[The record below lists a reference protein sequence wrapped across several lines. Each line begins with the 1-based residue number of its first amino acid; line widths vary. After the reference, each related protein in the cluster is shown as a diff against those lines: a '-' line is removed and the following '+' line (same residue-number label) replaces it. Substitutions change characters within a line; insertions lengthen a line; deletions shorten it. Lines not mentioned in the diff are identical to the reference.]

1 MNRKMNKFLI
11 GFLALLTLFIGI
23 HQPLSADCKHTECE
37 IKSGTFPGSAENN
50 NVSISY
56 LTAGNKK
63 NPLVLL
69 IHGNGGTADSWR
81 GVMKK
86 MCKDFYLV
94 APYRRGTLP
103 SGQPNT
109 GNMDV
114 DYSLSITATDFQLV
128 LQQLGVQNPNII
140 AHSYSGRFAAQY
152 YFQYNTDPVYAPV
165 TMTMLAI
172 SFTGNIKGPGSL
184 AINAATAAGDLDGIA
199 AAFRDYAV
207 TVQCACLS
215 PKVLA
220 KLQQQVYEGALQT
233 SLYAYQSYLAVAGLP
248 SSNFVPG
255 SVNIPTI
262 PFGPTPVPGNPSQ
275 TFANILI
282 PVYVVGGSQDQ
293 INAPV
298 NNTQSPS
305 VDLAILATL
314 FPNNFVEELR
324 GVPHFAMLTNY
335 KVLAE
340 KFTGYLNNIN
350 EPCSICSS
358 KCRAR

>member
-1 MNRKMNKFLI
+1 
-11 GFLALLTLFIGI
+11 
-23 HQPLSADCKHTECE
+23 
-37 IKSGTFPGSAENN
+37 
-50 NVSISY
+50 
-56 LTAGNKK
+56 
-63 NPLVLL
+63 
-69 IHGNGGTADSWR
+69 
-81 GVMKK
+81 MKK

-103 SGQPNT
+103 SGQPDT

-128 LQQLGVQNPNII
+128 LQQLGVKNPNII
-140 AHSYSGRFAAQY
+140 AHSYSGRYGTQY

-165 TMTMLAI
+165 TMTILAI
-172 SFTGNIKGPGSL
+172 SFTGNIKGPGSS
-184 AINAATAAGDLDGIA
+184 AISAATAAGDLDGIA

-207 TVQCACLS
+207 TVQCDCLC
-215 PKVLA
+215 PKILA

-233 SLYAYQSYLAVAGLP
+233 SLYAYQSYMAVAGLA

-255 SVNIPTI
+255 SVSIPTI

-298 NNTQSPS
+298 NSTQSPS
-305 VDLAILATL
+305 VDLAILGTL
-314 FPNNFVEELR
+314 FP
-324 GVPHFAMLTNY
+324 
-335 KVLAE
+335 K
-340 KFTGYLNNIN
+340 
-350 EPCSICSS
+350 
-358 KCRAR
+358 